1 MNGQVP
7 GVGFALT
14 TVNSSSSHSLNHTTV
29 YNNMYLVI
37 VYDISI
43 EVATT
48 KSPTTITTT
57 ITTTTTTT
65 STTTTTLLEMS
76 SSVNLLSSC
85 VWLGVVRNGDNHF
98 YYVND
103 ENQKVNSEVLFTD
116 HTATNVDGKCAAILP
131 DTDNPSKFHLHAL
144 DCNAKAKALCRAN
157 ATTPLP
163 GEDLPRIPCVQ
174 MTSRKKR
181 EAENGQC
188 NNAEGSD
195 NTCESIINGKEQHLS
210 LRFILTGF
218 HVHCFPA
225 G

>member
-1 MNGQVP
+1 M
-7 GVGFALT
+7 
-14 TVNSSSSHSLNHTTV
+14 
-29 YNNMYLVI
+29 I

-48 KSPTTITTT
+48 TSPTTITTT

-65 STTTTTLLEMS
+65 STTTTTTLLEMS

-103 ENQKVNSEVLFTD
+103 ENQKVGSELSFTD

-144 DCNAKAKALCRAN
+144 DCNARAKALCRAN
-157 ATTPLP
+157 TTTPLP
-163 GEDLPRIPCVQ
+163 GEDLPKMPCVQ
-174 MTSRKKR
+174 MTSKKKR

-188 NNAEGSD
+188 NDAENSD
-195 NTCESIINGKEQHLS
+195 NACESVINGTVKYLIRSRKTTLLFLLRQNLYHYKIIYHLFH
-210 LRFILTGF
+210 RF
-218 HVHCFPA
+218 
-225 G
+225 